1 MNNDIV
7 AETHRVTHLFERLE
21 VLERMVDDTASDVQK
36 KFSDMQEKLS
46 DMQDK
51 FVDVC
56 GKCSEMQDQIDECEW
71 NGQSG
76 SSKGGRKRK

>member
-21 VLERMVDDTASDVQK
+21 VLERMVDD

-46 DMQDK
+46 DMHEK
-51 FVDVC
+51 FLDVC
-56 GKCSEMQDQIDECEW
+56 GKFSEMQGQIDEW

-76 SSKGGRKRK
+76 SSKGWKKHK